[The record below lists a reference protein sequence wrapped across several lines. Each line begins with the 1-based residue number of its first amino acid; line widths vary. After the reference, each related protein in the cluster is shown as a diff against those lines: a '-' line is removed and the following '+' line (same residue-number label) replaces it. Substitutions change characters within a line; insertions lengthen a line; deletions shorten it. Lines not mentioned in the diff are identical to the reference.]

1 MKKFFLFLFFS
12 LFLWADE
19 IYILP
24 YEAKPALDT
33 LLKSID
39 LSKNQIDIAIYSFTN
54 RKIAKHLKKAAKR
67 GVKIRI
73 IFDKESN
80 LYNKRSQLRYLAK
93 YKNIKTYIISGKP
106 FKKNDSYGKMHMKLM
121 IIDNKRVILGSANYS
136 YSAFGKNYEILYIKD
151 DYKIAK
157 KCEKYFERIKSKAQ
171 EY

>member
-1 MKKFFLFLFFS
+1 MKKFFLLLFS
-12 LFLWADE
+12 LYLLADE

-24 YEAKPALDT
+24 YETKPALNT

-39 LSKNQIDIAIYSFTN
+39 LSKNQIDLAIYSFTN
-54 RKIAKHLKKAAKR
+54 HKIAKHLKNAAKR

-73 IFDKESN
+73 IFDRESN

-93 YKNIKTYIISGKP
+93 YKNIKTYVVLGKP
-106 FKKNDSYGKMHMKLM
+106 FKKKDSYGKMHMKLM

-157 KCEKYFERIKSKAQ
+157 KCEKYFERIISKAQ